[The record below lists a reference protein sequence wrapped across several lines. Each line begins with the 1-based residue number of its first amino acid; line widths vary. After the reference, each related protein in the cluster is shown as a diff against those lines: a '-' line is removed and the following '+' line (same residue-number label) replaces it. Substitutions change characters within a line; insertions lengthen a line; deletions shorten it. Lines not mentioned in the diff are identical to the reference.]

1 MDTEY
6 IHYYYLLFFFELF
19 FLSSLL
25 YFISFFLLLDV
36 VPKTTTD
43 DKKGVD
49 RSSTVIARDNTEGR
63 LNSHFSFKKHLFWFM
78 YVWLLIII
86 NVWVALFFFRITTYY
101 YVLEKKLYGCGIFNW
116 GSSQNKQLIIQIDRL
131 ALEQSDTRCIV
142 SW

>member
-1 MDTEY
+1 MRSELDYDIIKRRAQDLGIRWTLIY
-6 IHYYYLLFFFELF
+6 PLLLSALF
-19 FLSSLL
+19 FLSYFFFHL
-25 YFISFFLLLDV
+25 YYILFLFFLLLDV

-101 YVLEKKLYGCGIFNW
+101 YVLEKKAVWMWNF
-116 GSSQNKQLIIQIDRL
+116 QLR
-131 ALEQSDTRCIV
+131 
-142 SW
+142 

>member
-1 MDTEY
+1 MDTH
-6 IHYYYLLFFFELF
+6 ISTTTICFVFLELF

-101 YVLEKKLYGCGIFNW
+101 YVLEKNLYGCGIFNW
-116 GSSQNKQLIIQIDRL
+116 GSSQNQQLIIQINRL